1 MVTKKHKLGSK
12 QESVQQPTPNAVSI
26 SSQNMAAQ
34 PLAMNTNTIMAPKPM
49 LSVPS
54 GFGIPGQNIY
64 NSLQSLLINYLS
76 SHSQNSEVVAAFT
89 GDLPVV
95 LSEDEEGDSVAE
107 ETSLKHK
114 VRWMLIVWMLLLS
127 TFSKIK

>member
-1 MVTKKHKLGSK
+1 MGSK

-54 GFGIPGQNIY
+54 GFGTPGQIY
-64 NSLQSLLINYLS
+64 NLLQSLLINYLS

-127 TFSKIK
+127 IFSKIK